1 MGAGGSWED
10 LVGPAVIGVYS
21 RGRGMA
27 TRGLL
32 AQVPLFSGLNPGEL
46 DGLAALI
53 RRHRYTAGEI
63 IFHEGD
69 AGMALYIIEKGE
81 VKIVLGSAE
90 GKEVVLS
97 LLGPGDFFGD
107 LALLDGE
114 PRSADA
120 VAMETSELLILQRQD
135 FLRFVAE
142 QPHVAVNFMAVLSR
156 RLRRVDQLVHD
167 AAFLDVRTRL
177 VRRLLDLAQTRGQA
191 GPQGVVIASR
201 LTQSDLAN
209 MVGAT
214 RESINKWLG
223 YCAEKGL
230 VRHDR
235 GRLTLLDIE
244 RLRKELS

>member
-1 MGAGGSWED
+1 
-10 LVGPAVIGVYS
+10 
-21 RGRGMA
+21 MA

-46 DGLAALI
+46 DGVAALI

-69 AGMALYIIEKGE
+69 AGTALYIIEKGE

-97 LLGPGDFFGD
+97 LLGPGDFFGE

-120 VAMETSELLILQRQD
+120 VAMEAAELLILQRQD

-142 QPHVAVNFMAVLSR
+142 QPQVAINLMAVLSR
-156 RLRRVDQLVHD
+156 RLRRIDQLVLD
-167 AAFLDVRTRL
+167 AAFLDVGTRL
-177 VRRLLDLAQTRGQA
+177 VRTLLELAQTRGQA
-191 GPQGVVIASR
+191 GPKGTVVIASR

-209 MVGAT
+209 MIGAT
-214 RESINKWLG
+214 RESINKWLRR
-223 YCAEKGL
+223 YAEMGL

-244 RLRKELS
+244 RLRKELN

>member
-1 MGAGGSWED
+1 M
-10 LVGPAVIGVYS
+10 PIQ
-21 RGRGMA
+21 R
-27 TRGLL
+27 LL

-46 DGLAALI
+46 DGLAALV
-53 RRHRYTAGEI
+53 RRHRYATGEI
-63 IFHEGD
+63 IFHKDD
-69 AGMALYIIEKGE
+69 AGTALYVIEKGE

-97 LLGPGDFFGD
+97 LLGPGDFFGE

-135 FLRFVAE
+135 FLRFIVL
-142 QPHVAVNFMAVLSR
+142 QPQVAVNLMAVLSR

-167 AAFLDVRTRL
+167 AAFLPVRLRL
-177 VRRLLDLAQTRGQA
+177 IRTLLDLAQTQGQA
-191 GPQGVVIASR
+191 GSEGVVIATP
-201 LTQSDLAN
+201 LTQTVLAD
-209 MVGAT
+209 MVLAT

-223 YCAEKGL
+223 YYAEKGL

-244 RLRKELS
+244 RLRKELA